1 MPEAEA
7 APNGEGR
14 RGLSLPTRVLIGL
27 ALGLVGGIISSLA
40 EGGFFRALPNLVEP
54 IGTLWVNAIRMTVV
68 PLVGSLL
75 VVAIAGERKSRV
87 VATVGART
95 IGLFV
100 VMVAAVS
107 LFTALVAPP
116 LLALL
121 RLDPAT
127 AESLRATTG
136 VATSGAVEL
145 PPFRDWLVDLVPA
158 NPLKAAVDGA
168 MLPLIVFTA
177 AFAFALNQIGDDAR
191 DVILRVFTAV
201 KDAMFVL
208 IGWIL
213 EVAPIG
219 VFALVLP
226 LAARMGAA
234 AAGAFGYF
242 VLVASALV
250 VVAMVA
256 LYPITAVVG
265 RVPLR
270 RFVRAFAP
278 AQVVGFSTR
287 SSLASLPAMFASVEK
302 LDLPPKITGLVLPV
316 AVSVFKFSSPIV
328 RITGTF
334 FIAKLYG
341 IELGVAEIAA
351 IAAAIGLLSF
361 YSPGVPSG
369 GLFVMT
375 PVYLSLDLPVEG
387 IGILIALDM
396 IPDMFITTAN
406 VTADMTAAVLLS
418 RSEPAPESG
427 ATPSRG

>member
-1 MPEAEA
+1 M
-7 APNGEGR
+7 
-14 RGLSLPTRVLIGL
+14 SLPARVLIGL
-27 ALGLVGGIISSLA
+27 GLGLVGGIVASFA
-40 EGGFFRALPNLVEP
+40 QGGFLRALPDLVEP

-68 PLVGSLL
+68 PLVVSLL
-75 VVAIAGERKSRV
+75 VVAIAGERKSRM

-95 IGLFV
+95 VGLFV
-100 VMVAAVS
+100 VMIAAVS
-107 LFTALVAPP
+107 LFAALVAPP

-136 VATSGAVEL
+136 TATPAAVEL
-145 PPFRDWLVDLVPA
+145 PPFRDWLVDLVPS
-158 NPLKAAVDGA
+158 NPLQAAVEGA
-168 MLPLIVFTA
+168 MLPLIVFTG
-177 AFAFALNQIGDDAR
+177 AFAFALNRIGDDAR
-191 DVILRVFTAV
+191 DVILRFFTAV
-201 KDAMFVL
+201 KDSMFVL

-242 VLVASALV
+242 VLVASTLV
-250 VVAMVA
+250 VVAMLA
-256 LYPITAVVG
+256 LYPITALAG
-265 RVPLR
+265 RIPLR
-270 RFVRAFAP
+270 RFARAFAP

-287 SSLASLPAMFASVEK
+287 SSLASLPAMFASTER

-316 AVSVFKFSSPIV
+316 AASVFKFSSPIV
-328 RITGTF
+328 RTTGTL

-341 IELGVAEIAA
+341 IDLGVPEIAA

-418 RSEPAPESG
+418 RSEPTPMVATTDGGGSQAGGPSG
-427 ATPSRG
+427 